1 MEIYSQQVHACTVIG
16 LRCVDSDPNKRP
28 AAWDIIQMLNA
39 TESEN
44 RWSGINGGPLVDEI
58 VRDRFANV
66 KEKMQQP
73 SILSCRVEVQSSQ
86 ESCSRG
92 GGF

>member
-1 MEIYSQQVHACTVIG
+1 M
-16 LRCVDSDPNKRP
+16 
-28 AAWDIIQMLNA
+28 
-39 TESEN
+39 
-44 RWSGINGGPLVDEI
+44 WSGINGGPLVDEI

-73 SILSCRVEVQSSQ
+73 SILSCRVGVQSSQ